1 MERTGEQ
8 KCMPEEI
15 VGIMKSGGKFGK
27 SGFKKLKRGQLGDL
41 VGKVN
46 DVLSDMKTIN
56 ITETSNI
63 NNATTTFIAKKLGLR
78 SCANR
83 QKREENR
90 GRRDEQNNQLMRL
103 KNILTSWNEK

>member
-1 MERTGEQ
+1 
-8 KCMPEEI
+8 MPEEI
-15 VGIMKSGGKFGK
+15 VRIMKSGGKCSKG
-27 SGFKKLKRGQLGDL
+27 GFKKVKGGQLADV

-83 QKREENR
+83 QKREKNR
-90 GRRDEQNNQLMRL
+90 GRRD
-103 KNILTSWNEK
+103 K